1 MFPQVGIS
9 KNLAQKALVTLVI
22 EQTILELDGTS
33 LYDKL
38 VEILFK
44 KHKANVPDCYEHPEY
59 LNEALKE
66 MFGDAYKPVIE
77 KIKKELDEFLEDK
90 QISNF
95 IVKISV

>member
-1 MFPQVGIS
+1 MVIS

-38 VEILFK
+38 IEILYK
-44 KHKANVPDCYEHPEY
+44 KHKASVPDCYEHPEY

-66 MFGDAYKPVIE
+66 MFGDAYKPVVA
-77 KIKKELDEFLEDK
+77 KIKEQLDEFVEDK

-95 IVKISV
+95 LVKISV